1 MHTRKGIRPGAVWL
15 GALALPLL
23 ILALVVGGSR
33 GSRVA
38 LAQDEATPAAD
49 AGRPAHIHT
58 GGCNDVEED
67 SLGDVV
73 QALTNLAAPTG
84 TAAGQEDAS
93 PVETSVTVV
102 PLALADILAEDHAV
116 NVHLSVDEVTT
127 YIACGEVGG
136 TVADADGSVTIGLR
150 EQDGSGF
157 VGVAYLAPGADGAS
171 TLVSV
176 FLAEGL
182 AGGADDAAAEDEGAA
197 EEETP
202 VAEDDVADDEDVEA
216 TSTPE
221 S

>member
-1 MHTRKGIRPGAVWL
+1 MRTRNRVRSGTIWL

-58 GGCNDVEED
+58 GTCNDTEEE

-73 QALTNLAAPTG
+73 QALTNATAPTG
-84 TAAGQEDAS
+84 TGGGQEDAAS
-93 PVETSVTVV
+93 PVETSVTIV
-102 PLALADILAEDHAV
+102 PLALDALLAEDHV
-116 NVHLSVDEVTT
+116 INVHLSVDEITT
-127 YIACGEVGG
+127 YIACGEIGG
-136 TVADADGSVTIGLR
+136 TIADADTSLTIGLR

-157 VGVAYLAPGADGAS
+157 VGVAYLAPGADGIS
-171 TLVSV
+171 TLVSLFV
-176 FLAEGL
+176 AEGL
-182 AGGADDAAAEDEGAA
+182 AGDGVGGAADEGAA
-197 EEETP
+197 EETP
-202 VAEDDVADDEDVEA
+202 APDEAAADA
-216 TSTPE
+216 TPE